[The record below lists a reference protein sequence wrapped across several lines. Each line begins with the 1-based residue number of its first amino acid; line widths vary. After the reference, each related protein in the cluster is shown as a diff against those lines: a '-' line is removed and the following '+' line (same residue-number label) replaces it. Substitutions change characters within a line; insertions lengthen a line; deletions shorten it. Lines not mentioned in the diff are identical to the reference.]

1 MFFNGKMPFQTNDTF
16 IAPNASVIGDVTN
29 WDRSS
34 VWYNAVVRADSTFP
48 IEIGYCSSVGEG
60 SVVCTLPAGSTLKTG
75 FPPETFIG
83 HYVTVGAGCILKS
96 CRIDD
101 LVVIGDKCTILEG
114 AIVENNTELESG
126 TVVPAYGRIPKGQM
140 WGGNPA
146 EYIRDLTEAE
156 MDVNK
161 YKDNCKAIHAIAY
174 DHMVEFLP
182 VGSTYLHLED
192 VEQQA
197 GVEAKQG

>member
-1 MFFNGKMPFQTNDTF
+1 MFFNGKMPFQTADTF

-34 VWYNAVVRADSTFP
+34 VWYNAVVRADSHS

-60 SVVCTLPAGSTLKTG
+60 SVVCTLPAGQMLKTG
-75 FPPETFIG
+75 FSPEVFIG
-83 HYVTVGAGCILKS
+83 HYVTIGAGCVLKS

-101 LVVIGDKCTILEG
+101 CVTIGDKCTVMEG
-114 AIVENNTELESG
+114 AIVENNTKLESG
-126 TVVPAYGRIPKGQM
+126 TVVPAYGRIPSGQV

-146 EYIRDLTEAE
+146 SYVRDLTAGEL
-156 MDVNK
+156 DVNK
-161 YKDNCKAIHAIAY
+161 VKTSCKAIHQIAY

-182 VGSTYLHLED
+182 VGSTYLHLEELEKKG
-192 VEQQA
+192 VQA
-197 GVEAKQG
+197 TEG